1 MMISMLVNFKLDSLL
16 TFENDIFRQ
25 VCFKID
31 MFVKA
36 YLPDLYDVFSEND
49 LSSEFYASHWL
60 FTFFS
65 IDLPFDVV
73 FIVMDLFLLEGY
85 TAFIRVCL
93 ALLANIKGTTPS

>member
-16 TFENDIFRQ
+16 TFENDVFRL

-31 MFVKA
+31 MFVKG
-36 YLPDLYDVFSEND
+36 YLPDLYLVFAEND

-73 FIVMDLFLLEGY
+73 FIVMDLFLLEGF

-93 ALLANIKGTTPS
+93 ALLTVIKSKSIL

>member
-16 TFENDIFRQ
+16 TFENDIFRL

-36 YLPDLYDVFSEND
+36 YLPDLYGVFSEND

-65 IDLPFDVV
+65 IDLNFDVV
-73 FIVMDLFLLEGY
+73 FIVMDLFLLEGF
-85 TAFIRVCL
+85 TAFIRVTL
-93 ALLANIKGTTPS
+93 ALLTTIKGKLV